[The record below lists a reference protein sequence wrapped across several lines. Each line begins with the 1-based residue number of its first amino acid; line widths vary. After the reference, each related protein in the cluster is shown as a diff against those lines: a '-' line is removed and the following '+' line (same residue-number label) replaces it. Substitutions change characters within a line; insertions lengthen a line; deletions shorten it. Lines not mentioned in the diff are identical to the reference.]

1 MKITAD
7 DSLAKKRIDKAVA
20 DSFPQYPRTALSKL
34 MLSGHITLNGK
45 KSKPG
50 TRLHEGDVL
59 DVDLS
64 PLDALPEAIDL
75 PIVYEDRDVIVVDK
89 PAGVISH
96 ARGRFFNEPSVASFV
111 RQKVADMSGE
121 RAGIVHRLDR
131 ATSGVMVCAKNQ
143 ESLSWL
149 QQQFSD
155 RKVKKT
161 YLAVIEGTMPSET
174 GRIEMPITR
183 NLSKPQTFMVD
194 ETGKPASTNYR
205 VLSSEKLYSLVEL
218 SPETGRTHQLRVHLT
233 KLGHPIV
240 GDELYG
246 GKKAPRL
253 LLHAFCLE
261 LALLSGKKIK
271 FSAPLPA
278 IFKEY
283 VKDV

>member
-1 MKITAD
+1 MKITVD
-7 DSLAKKRIDKAVA
+7 ESLAKKRIDKAVA
-20 DSFPQYPRTALSKL
+20 DSIPQYPRTALSKL

-45 KSKPG
+45 QSKPG
-50 TRLHEGDVL
+50 ARLHEGDVL

-75 PIVYEDRDVIVVDK
+75 PIVYEDGDVIVVDK

-96 ARGRFFNEPSVASFV
+96 ARGRFFNEASVASFV
-111 RQKVADMSGE
+111 RQKVADISGE

-205 VLSSEKLYSLVEL
+205 VLSSEGLYSLVEL

-261 LALLSGKKIK
+261 LTLLSGKKIK

-283 VKDV
+283 IKDV

>member
-1 MKITAD
+1 MKIIVD
-7 DSLAKKRIDKAVA
+7 DSLAKKRIDRAVA
-20 DSFPQYPRTALSKL
+20 DSFPHYPRTALSKL

-45 KSKPG
+45 QSKPG
-50 TRLHEGDVL
+50 ARLHEGDIL

-75 PIVYEDRDVIVVDK
+75 PVIYEDKDIIVVDK

-111 RQKVADMSGE
+111 RQKVADMTGE

-143 ESLSWL
+143 EMLSWL

-155 RKVKKT
+155 RKVTKT

-183 NLSKPQTFMVD
+183 NLSRPQSFMVD
-194 ETGKPASTNYR
+194 GAGRPASTNYQ
-205 VLSSEKLYSLVEL
+205 VLKSEGLYSLVEL
-218 SPETGRTHQLRVHLT
+218 SPETGRTHQLRVHLAQ
-233 KLGHPIV
+233 LGHPIV
-240 GDELYG
+240 GDELYR

-261 LALLSGKKIK
+261 ITLPSGKKSK
-271 FSAPLPA
+271 FTAPVPK

-283 VKDV
+283 VKNV